1 MTQKIKI
8 KELLGC
14 MPGALLGNFVLGAIF
29 LALGTF
35 LGGPKIYIELA
46 SAVYVFLA
54 LLILYLLITWWSIFA
69 LAKNKSAQNLATSG
83 PYKFVR
89 HPMYSAVIF
98 LLNPALAI
106 LFRSWFLILALIPIY
121 FLWKKSLRSEE
132 NFLEENFDEK
142 YFTYQN
148 KVWPLFPNLHQIN
161 KFLFYSLTAIA
172 VFLIAFVSLNFSAVY
187 LRWVFYEKN
196 EKISYDTNASK
207 QLSPADFQRM
217 FQGNNQS
224 NPNESSTGTSTSYK
238 VNYTE
243 LANSIAISKINIKAP
258 LVFSTGTSQKELNDA
273 LNQGVII
280 YPGSALPGQDGEVF
294 LSGHSSIF
302 PWVKTQYGQVF
313 TLLDKLEPGDIIS
326 LVYDHFQYDYRVIGK
341 KILLPKEVNIS
352 NTKEPILTLMT
363 CWPIGTALKRLVVRA
378 ELIK

>member
-1 MTQKIKI
+1 
-8 KELLGC
+8 